1 MNRFILE
8 YRANERI
15 TEFVRKAETAHGRRH
30 EPFANIQARVVAAL
44 KLSPSQRFRRGPA
57 ANRDKPSA
65 ESVSLRQCQ
74 TQIGRSL
81 WRG

>member
-44 KLSPSQRFRRGPA
+44 KLSHLKDSERTGGEPR
-57 ANRDKPSA
+57 
-65 ESVSLRQCQ
+65 
-74 TQIGRSL
+74 
-81 WRG
+81 